1 MIFYCE
7 VRDSIGEQ
15 VVRIQETAKA
25 IAHLDV
31 LASLA
36 CVAQS
41 NDYVRPSI
49 NTKGVIDIQGGR
61 HPVVE
66 KMNNNQMF
74 IDNDTYLDNKNHRI
88 SIITGPNMAGKVYI
102 YAPVGTDRAHGPRS
116 AACTGKN
123 LPISALWIEFS
134 PVSVHQMIW
143 PVDRVL
149 LWWR

>member
-1 MIFYCE
+1 MPEDWTRKQTLANAERYITPELKELEDMILGAEDKLAALEYDLYCE

-66 KMNNNQMF
+66 KMNNTQMF
-74 IDNDTYLDNKNHRI
+74 IDNYTN
-88 SIITGPNMAGKVYI
+88 
-102 YAPVGTDRAHGPRS
+102 
-116 AACTGKN
+116 
-123 LPISALWIEFS
+123 
-134 PVSVHQMIW
+134 
-143 PVDRVL
+143 
-149 LWWR
+149 

>member
-1 MIFYCE
+1 M
-7 VRDSIGEQ
+7 
-15 VVRIQETAKA
+15 
-25 IAHLDV
+25 DV

-88 SIITGPNMAGKVYI
+88 SIITGPNMAGKSTYM
-102 YAPVGTDRAHGPRS
+102 RQ
-116 AACTGKN
+116 
-123 LPISALWIEFS
+123 SALI
-134 PVSVHQMIW
+134 
-143 PVDRVL
+143 VL
-149 LWWR
+149 MAQIGSFKYCLGGSRTYQQSEASGGKDIVCYPLS